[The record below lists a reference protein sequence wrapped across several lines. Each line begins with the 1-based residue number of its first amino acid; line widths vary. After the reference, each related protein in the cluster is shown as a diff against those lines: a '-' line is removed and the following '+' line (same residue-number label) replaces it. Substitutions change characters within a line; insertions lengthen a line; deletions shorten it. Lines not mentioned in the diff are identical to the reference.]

1 MSINLKNY
9 QRILSNI
16 DNFQQKTDL
25 LVVSKNRSI
34 DDIMPCILE
43 EKHKFFGENRIQEAQ
58 KKFSKEIITKFN
70 LTLHLIGPLQT
81 NKVDIALSLFHT
93 IQTLDREKLVN
104 EIYKSIQKKKYPLV
118 TKNFY
123 LQVNI
128 GNEPQKS
135 GISIDHL
142 PGLYDKCLKLNLNII
157 GLMCIPPAYKQSDPY
172 FEKMLMLR
180 DSLNPQLKLSMGMS
194 NDYEVALK
202 FHSDIIRVG
211 SLLFSWKKI

>member
-9 QRILSNI
+9 QQILSNI

-43 EKHKFFGENRIQEAQ
+43 DKHKLFGENRIQEAQ

-81 NKVDIALSLFHT
+81 NKVDIALGLFHT

-104 EIYKSIQKKKYPLV
+104 EVHKSIQKQKYPLV

-128 GNEPQKS
+128 GNETQKS

-142 PGLYDKCLKLNLNII
+142 PELYDKCLKLNLNIM
-157 GLMCIPPAYKQSDPY
+157 GLMCIPPANNQSDPY
-172 FEKMLMLR
+172 FEKMLILR
-180 DSLNPQLKLSMGMS
+180 DNINPQLKLSMGMS

-202 FHSDIIRVG
+202 FHSDIIRIG
-211 SLLFSWKKI
+211 SLLFS